1 MVNWNSSSVQI
12 VNFLLDIQ
20 KLAKLIDFLVFRNNV
35 IYHKCTCCPLPWS
48 PFFINTA
55 HTIAKICCRGYLRG
69 CLILFCLTLILVSRF
84 NFTSRWQATSIL
96 QLFISHWLWRDGT
109 PLVYCECQWLFAK
122 VSHQRWKTS
131 MMQWKSKMKLHRE
144 KLTALINC
152 KLSRK

>member
-1 MVNWNSSSVQI
+1 MEKRCGKLKLVFCANCE
-12 VNFLLDIQ
+12 FFTLQ

-55 HTIAKICCRGYLRG
+55 HTIAKICCRGYQRG

-96 QLFISHWLWRDGT
+96 QIFYLSLIVTWWYSSCVLWMS
-109 PLVYCECQWLFAK
+109 VYFLLKFLMKDE
-122 VSHQRWKTS
+122 KTS
-131 MMQWKSKMKLHRE
+131 KM
-144 KLTALINC
+144 
-152 KLSRK
+152 